1 MTLAE
6 TQALFHAAVT
16 RADGDRS
23 LAIRRCFTGS
33 PGLGA
38 AERIEIYADM
48 YLWRLVD
55 ALREDYPKLA
65 ALLGDARF
73 HALAEAYA
81 REHPSRHHDL
91 GRVGVHL
98 PAFLRVHPEAGRPDL
113 ADLAALEWARS
124 EVFFEVEVEPARPDA
139 LAALPPAQFL
149 EARLRLA
156 PALRVLAV
164 EHDAVAPWRAL
175 ERGEAA
181 PPPAPGIQAIAVW
194 RAGFDVFH
202 AALELDE
209 ATALE
214 SAASGDPLARVCA
227 AFGGR
232 GDAARAAFGAI
243 TSWFDEGWIATV
255 ERPQGLRAGRRLD
268 GGRAAGDDPS
278 DLARS

>member
-6 TQALFHAAVT
+6 TQALLHAAVT
-16 RADGDRS
+16 RAEGDRS
-23 LAIRRCFTGS
+23 LEIQRCFRGS
-33 PGLGA
+33 AELTA
-38 AERIEIYADM
+38 AERVEIYADM

-65 ALLGDARF
+65 LLLGDERF
-73 HALAEAYA
+73 YALAEAYV
-81 REHPSRHHDL
+81 REHPSTHHDL
-91 GRVGVHL
+91 GRMGVHL
-98 PAFLRVHPEAGRPDL
+98 AAFLRAHPGPGRPDL

-149 EARLRLA
+149 EVRLRLA

-164 EHDAVAPWRAL
+164 EHDAVGPWRAL
-175 ERGEAA
+175 ERGEAV

-194 RAGFDVFH
+194 RAGFDVLH

-227 AFGGR
+227 AFGDR
-232 GDAARAAFGAI
+232 RDAARAAFGAI
-243 TSWFDEGWIATV
+243 ASWFEEGWIAAV
-255 ERPQGLRAGRRLD
+255 GRPPGPSRRAAVGRRP
-268 GGRAAGDDPS
+268 GGGG
-278 DLARS
+278 

>member
-1 MTLAE
+1 MTLAD

-16 RADGDRS
+16 RAEGYRS
-23 LAIRRCFTGS
+23 LEIQRCFTGS
-33 PGLGA
+33 PELGA

-65 ALLGDARF
+65 ALLGDERF
-73 HALAEAYA
+73 YALAEAYV
-81 REHPSRHHDL
+81 REHPSAHHDL

-98 PAFLRVHPEAGRPDL
+98 AAFLRAHPDPRRPDL

-124 EVFFEVEVEPARPDA
+124 EVFFEAKEVPVRQDA
-139 LAALPPAQFL
+139 LAALPPDEFL

-164 EHDAVAPWRAL
+164 EHDAVGLWRAL
-175 ERGEAA
+175 EHGSPA

-194 RAGFDVFH
+194 RREFEVFH
-202 AALELDE
+202 TALELDE

-227 AFGGR
+227 GFNGR
-232 GDAARAAFGAI
+232 EDAARAAFDAI
-243 TSWFDEGWIATV
+243 TSWFDEGWVAAV
-255 ERPQGLRAGRRLD
+255 ERTR
-268 GGRAAGDDPS
+268 
-278 DLARS
+278 